1 MDTYLQTIASWLL
14 ALFIAW
20 RVFRPIIRSQ
30 NKPKQ
35 NKGSIKCNKV
45 PQPNG
50 SLPIIGHL
58 HLLSPQEPYF
68 RTFST
73 MAQKYGSIFSLRLGC
88 HNTLVVSDREIAKEF
103 LKTNDK
109 VFASRPNISVGRYI
123 GYNNA
128 ILALAPYGPYW
139 RDMRKIATI
148 ELLSSHR
155 LEKLN
160 HVRDSEIFSI
170 IKDLYT
176 SSLGAKKLNDTI
188 TQVPIN
194 LSNLLEHLTF
204 NIIVRM
210 ISGKRFGGETISQE
224 DSDAWRL
231 KKAIKD
237 ATYLS
242 GVFVVGD
249 AIPYLSWFD
258 FQGHVSFMKKTFKE
272 IDLILHKW
280 MDEHIR
286 KRDEEN
292 ESGGRFE
299 NDFMDVLLSTF
310 QDQDVICGHKR
321 EIVIK
326 ATTMILILTGS
337 GSTSM
342 TLTWALSLL
351 LNHPNVLNAAKKE
364 LDINIG
370 KHKWVQECD
379 IENLKYLQ
387 AIIKETLR
395 LYPPAPL
402 TGIREATEE
411 CYVANYYVP
420 KGTRLLINLWKLHR
434 DPEIWSNPNEFQP
447 ERFLNKHANID
458 FQSQDFEFIPFSFGR
473 RSCPGMTFG
482 LQVVHLTLARLIQ
495 GFDICTKDGVKVDM
509 SEGLGLALPKEK
521 ALEVMLKPLLP
532 LELYQSL

>member
-1 MDTYLQTIASWLL
+1 MDTYFQTILSCLL
-14 ALFIAW
+14 VLFIAW
-20 RVFRPIIRSQ
+20 RMFRSIRS
-30 NKPKQ
+30 Q

-50 SLPIIGHL
+50 ALPIIGHL
-58 HLLSPQEPYF
+58 HFLNPQEPYF

-88 HNTLVVSDREIAKEF
+88 HNTLVVSSREIAKEI

-128 ILALAPYGPYW
+128 ILALAPYGQYW
-139 RDMRKIATI
+139 REMRKMATL
-148 ELLSSHR
+148 ELLSCHR
-155 LEKLN
+155 LEKLK
-160 HVRDSEIFSI
+160 HVRDLEIFSL
-170 IKDLYT
+170 IKE
-176 SSLGAKKLNDTI
+176 LNDSI
-188 TQVPIN
+188 IHQVPIN

-210 ISGKRFGGETISQE
+210 IGGKRFRGETISQE

-272 IDLILHKW
+272 MDLILQKW

-292 ESGGRFE
+292 ESDGRCE
-299 NDFMDVLLSTF
+299 NDFMDVLISTF

-326 ATTMILILTGS
+326 ATSMILILTGS

-351 LNHPNVLNAAKKE
+351 LNHPNVLKAVKKE

-379 IENLKYLQ
+379 IKDLKYLQ

-411 CYVANYYVP
+411 CYVSKYYIP

-434 DPEIWSNPNEFQP
+434 DPEIWCNPNEFQP
-447 ERFLNKHANID
+447 ERFLTTTTTHANID

-473 RSCPGMTFG
+473 RSCPGMTLG

-532 LELYQSL
+532 LELYESL